1 MGKYTRPGRQSEIP
15 PPHGAQEQTGE
26 KGVEIPAKAQKE
38 KSVPGD
44 LDVNCLRFRDPGDT
58 LGSDPRMRV
67 TQGAK
72 KDAEN
77 SKKDQNIVYTKKLRA
92 GSHWDSEDIQKRH

>member
-1 MGKYTRPGRQSEIP
+1 MRP
-15 PPHGAQEQTGE
+15 PPTSWSTGTNRE

-44 LDVNCLRFRDPGDT
+44 LDVHCLRLRDPGDT
-58 LGSDPRMRV
+58 LDSDPKMRV
-67 TQGAK
+67 MQGAK

-92 GSHWDSEDIQKRH
+92 GSHWDSGYSEKTLR

>member
-1 MGKYTRPGRQSEIP
+1 MRSPTSCSRGTNRRERRGNPS
-15 PPHGAQEQTGE
+15 
-26 KGVEIPAKAQKE
+26 KAQKE

-44 LDVNCLRFRDPGDT
+44 IDVNCPRFRGHGGT
-58 LGSDPRMRV
+58 LDSDPKMKV

-77 SKKDQNIVYTKKLRA
+77 SKDQNIVYTKKLRA
-92 GSHWDSEDIQKRH
+92 GSHWDSEDIQERH